1 MMTADA
7 VDEGQLR
14 DLIPGVLAAL
24 VHRGADFATA
34 EDAVQEALVRA
45 VETWPNQRPDDPKG
59 WLITTAWRRFVDL
72 ARSDIARRRREL
84 LMSDEPPPGPTASV
98 DDTLQLYFLCAHPSL
113 TPRVGRRPYAAGGRR
128 THHPPDRAGVPRA
141 RIDDGPTDQPG
152 ETHRERRPVG

>member
-34 EDAVQEALVRA
+34 EDAVQEAMVKA
-45 VETWPNQRPDDPKG
+45 VETWPNLPPDDAKG

-72 ARSDIARRRREL
+72 ARSDLPGIA
-84 LMSDEPPPGPTASV
+84 ANN
-98 DDTLQLYFLCAHPSL
+98 
-113 TPRVGRRPYAAGGRR
+113 
-128 THHPPDRAGVPRA
+128 
-141 RIDDGPTDQPG
+141 
-152 ETHRERRPVG
+152 

>member
-1 MMTADA
+1 MTADA
-7 VDEGQLR
+7 VDEAQLR

-72 ARSDIARRRREL
+72 TRSDIARRRREL
-84 LMSDEPPPGPTASV
+84 RVSDEPPPGPTESATTRCSSTFCARTRAS
-98 DDTLQLYFLCAHPSL
+98 LP
-113 TPRVGRRPYAAGGRR
+113 RRPS
-128 THHPPDRAGVPRA
+128 P
-141 RIDDGPTDQPG
+141 
-152 ETHRERRPVG
+152 